1 MRSSIPEEGSSA
13 VSGDDTPALTDHD
26 RSIIIKARELAALR
40 TTEAV
45 RERFAGWGD
54 NVAPAYAEA
63 FGAARWLLE
72 ELAVIAERLGGAR

>member
-1 MRSSIPEEGSSA
+1 MSEGDPAAVFAEESSA
-13 VSGDDTPALTDHD
+13 LSDHD
-26 RSIIIKARELAALR
+26 RYIIARARELAALR

-54 NVAPAYAEA
+54 DVAPAYAEA
-63 FGAARWLLE
+63 FGAARCLLE